1 MGDETKTMTE
11 VDAVTEKKEG
21 KAEETASVEEK
32 AGEIASVEEKAGGDR
47 LCRRKGYGKG
57 REKEE

>member
-11 VDAVTEKKEG
+11 VDAVTEKAEG

-32 AGEIASVEEKAGGDR
+32 ADCAMAFTPEGTVTPVRALHPEKQP
-47 LCRRKGYGKG
+47 YGMV
-57 REKEE
+57 